1 MILDS
6 RKSAPP
12 VSTGRGFYFKV
23 SLVLYK
29 EDIMLEESFSELEL
43 TRLQKLREMEENGI
57 PPYPTRAEQT
67 HTSKEAIDA
76 FLEGEEQSEET
87 PINVT
92 LAGRIRALRPM
103 GKIAFAHIDDRDGRI
118 QLFFRI
124 NDLGEEKMA
133 ELDDYY
139 DLGDFIQASGHMFRT
154 RRGEVTL
161 YVEDFK
167 MLAKALRP
175 LPAAKDEVVDGEVLR
190 HAKLTDPETRY
201 RQRYVDLAVNPDV
214 QEIFKIRAATLRSLR
229 DFLDEHN
236 FIEVETPILQ
246 PIYGGAAAQPFITHH
261 NQLHQD
267 LYLRISF
274 ELYLK
279 RLLVGGLERVYEIG
293 RDFRN
298 EGVSYKHNPEFTQL
312 EFYWAYADYKEVMDL
327 TEQMIAFSANQ
338 VLGTTKITYDN
349 QEIDLAPPWKRI
361 ELRQAILDATGI
373 DIEDHPSAESL
384 EAVMEAKNL
393 NPKPGSTRGKLID
406 SIIGDLL
413 EPNYMQPTFL
423 YNYPRDISPLAK
435 SKPND
440 PSTVE
445 RFEGFV
451 GGMELCNAFTELNDP
466 LDQEQRFLEMGRAYA
481 DDDEEQHPM
490 DDDYLNALSYG
501 MPPAGGFGIGVDR
514 LVMLLSGRRSIREV
528 ILFPHLRSI
537 SEDD

>member
-1 MILDS
+1 
-6 RKSAPP
+6 
-12 VSTGRGFYFKV
+12 
-23 SLVLYK
+23 
-29 EDIMLEESFSELEL
+29 MLEDSFSELEQS
-43 TRLQKLREMEENGI
+43 RLDKLREMAEKGI
-57 PPYPTRAEQT
+57 EPFPTRAEQT
-67 HTSKEAIDA
+67 HTSHEAIEA
-76 FLEGEEQSEET
+76 FLKSEEVGDEA

-103 GKIAFAHIDDRDGRI
+103 GKLAFAHIEDRDGRI

-124 NDLGEEKMA
+124 NDLGDEKMA
-133 ELDDYY
+133 ELSDFY

-161 YVEDFK
+161 YVENFK

-175 LPAAKDEVVDGEVLR
+175 LPAAKDEVVEGEVVR
-190 HAKLTDPETRY
+190 HATLTDPETRY
-201 RQRYVDLAVNPDV
+201 RQRYVDLAVNPEV
-214 QEIFKIRAATLRSLR
+214 REVFKIRAATVRGLR
-229 DFLDEHN
+229 DFLDSHN

-246 PIYGGAAAQPFITHH
+246 PIYGGAAAQPFVTHH
-261 NQLHQD
+261 NQLKQD

-312 EFYWAYADYKEVMDL
+312 EFYWAYADYMDVMDL
-327 TEQMIAFSANQ
+327 TEKMVAYVAQQ
-338 VLGTTKITYDN
+338 VLGGTKTKFND

-373 DIEDHPSAESL
+373 DIDLHPSAESL
-384 EAVMEAKNL
+384 ETAMDAKNL
-393 NPKPGSTRGKLID
+393 KPKPGATRGKLID
-406 SIIGDLL
+406 AIISNLI
-413 EPNYMQPTFL
+413 EPNCIQPTFL

-435 SKPND
+435 SKPGD
-440 PSTVE
+440 PAVVE

-466 LDQEQRFLEMGRAYA
+466 LDQEQRFVELGRAYE
-481 DDDEEQHPM
+481 DGDEEQHPM

-514 LVMLLSGRRSIREV
+514 LVMLLSGYRSIREV
-528 ILFPHLRSI
+528 ILFPHLRNI
-537 SEDD
+537 IEEE